1 MTAAAIAACVV
12 FLGFS
17 LRYAWWRS
25 KVPESKPRVLMYH
38 MIASPVPRARFN
50 KLRVDPKMFERQI
63 KWLRDDGWTFVFVSD
78 LLQNTQP
85 KSVAITF
92 DDGYLDNF
100 TNADAILEKYDAKAT
115 LYLVVDRHNRDWSAY
130 KNPDRRDGEL
140 GREDKLDNEHVK
152 TMIESNRWELGAHTE
167 THAYLPALRLEAKRR
182 EIEGGERKLAET
194 FGVQVNSFAYP
205 FGDYEREDVDL
216 VRTVGFTSA
225 VTTQPG
231 IATDVSDERFEI
243 RRIKVTGQD
252 NMFVFRMRLQTGFR
266 GVRG

>member
-1 MTAAAIAACVV
+1 
-12 FLGFS
+12 
-17 LRYAWWRS
+17 
-25 KVPESKPRVLMYH
+25 MYH
-38 MIASPVPRARFN
+38 MIASSVPRARFN

-63 KWLRDDGWTFVFVSD
+63 RWLRDDGWTFVFVSD

-100 TNADAILEKYDAKAT
+100 TCADTILEKYDAKAT
-115 LYLVVDRHNRDWSAY
+115 LYLVVDRYNRDWSAY

-140 GREDKLDNEHVK
+140 ARENKLDDEHVR
-152 TMIESNRWELGAHTE
+152 TMIDSNRWELGAHTE
-167 THAYLPALRLEAKRR
+167 THAYLPGLPCEAKRR
-182 EIEGGERKLAET
+182 EIEGSKRKLAET
-194 FGVQVNSFAYP
+194 FLVEVNSFAYP

-231 IATDVSDERFEI
+231 IATDVADERFELK
-243 RRIKVTGQD
+243 RIKVSGND
-252 NMFVFRMRLQTGFR
+252 NLLVFRMRLRTGFR
-266 GVRG
+266 GLWG

>member
-1 MTAAAIAACVV
+1 
-12 FLGFS
+12 
-17 LRYAWWRS
+17 
-25 KVPESKPRVLMYH
+25 MY
-38 MIASPVPRARFN
+38 
-50 KLRVDPKMFERQI
+50 KRQ
-63 KWLRDDGWTFVFVSD
+63 
-78 LLQNTQP
+78 
-85 KSVAITF
+85 
-92 DDGYLDNF
+92 
-100 TNADAILEKYDAKAT
+100 
-115 LYLVVDRHNRDWSAY
+115 
-130 KNPDRRDGEL
+130 RRDGEL

-167 THAYLPALRLEAKRR
+167 THAYLPALPLGAKRR
-182 EIEGGERKLAET
+182 EIEGGKRKLAET

>member
-1 MTAAAIAACVV
+1 
-12 FLGFS
+12 
-17 LRYAWWRS
+17 
-25 KVPESKPRVLMYH
+25 MYH
-38 MIASPVPRARFN
+38 MIASSVPRARFN

-63 KWLRDDGWTFVFVSD
+63 RWLRDDGWTFVFVSD

-100 TNADAILEKYDAKAT
+100 TCADTILEKYDAKAT
-115 LYLVVDRHNRDWSAY
+115 LYLVVDRYNRDWSAY

-140 GREDKLDNEHVK
+140 ARENKLDDEHVRA
-152 TMIESNRWELGAHTE
+152 MIESNRWELGAHTE
-167 THAYLPALRLEAKRR
+167 THAYLPGLPFEAKRR
-182 EIEGGERKLAET
+182 EIEGSKRKLAET
-194 FGVQVNSFAYP
+194 FLVEVNSFAYP

-231 IATDVSDERFEI
+231 IAVDVEDERFELK
-243 RRIKVTGQD
+243 RIKVSGND
-252 NMFVFRMRLQTGFR
+252 NMLVFRMRLRNGFR
-266 GVRG
+266 GLWG

>member
-63 KWLRDDGWTFVFVSD
+63 KWFRDDGWTFVFVSD
-78 LLQNTQP
+78 ILQNTQP

-100 TNADAILEKYDAKAT
+100 THADAILEKYDAKAT
-115 LYLVVDRHNRDWSAY
+115 LYLVVARHNRDVDG
-130 KNPDRRDGEL
+130 DRRH
-140 GREDKLDNEHVK
+140 R
-152 TMIESNRWELGAHTE
+152 
-167 THAYLPALRLEAKRR
+167 AKRFV
-182 EIEGGERKLAET
+182 LAI
-194 FGVQVNSFAYP
+194 GCYP
-205 FGDYEREDVDL
+205 RRRAARPHL
-216 VRTVGFTSA
+216 VR
-225 VTTQPG
+225 
-231 IATDVSDERFEI
+231 
-243 RRIKVTGQD
+243 
-252 NMFVFRMRLQTGFR
+252 
-266 GVRG
+266 